1 MSIYLDNSSTTK
13 VKDEIIDYAIN
24 IMKNNWYNPN
34 STNYDEGLEARR
46 IIENSRKI
54 IAEKINA
61 LPEEIIFTCSGSA
74 ANNLAIRGF
83 VDKNDD
89 CHNWVTTNIEHD
101 SIYMIEI
108 NKPYVWKHIEK
119 CDINGFLQPEQFEHY
134 QNCLISVIGANN
146 EIGSVQ
152 PIKDISKIIHKRE
165 NILHSDMTQY
175 IPYYPIDVKELG
187 ADLISF
193 SSHKLSSIRGT
204 GVLYVKK
211 GIELNPLIF
220 GHQEKGL
227 FAGTENVVSIGCLG
241 LAMQLLNYDKTKEIE
256 QKRNYLL
263 DKLLSID
270 GITLN
275 GSRENRLASNINICI
290 RGICLDNMQLTALLG
305 LMDYQVATGSA
316 CNTGENIP
324 SRILLAIGKSVDE
337 ARHSIRITIGD
348 NTYEELDKFYNDFKN
363 IIEQY
368 KIDN

>member
-1 MSIYLDNSSTTK
+1 MSIYLDSSSTTK
-13 VKDEIIDYAIN
+13 VKDEIINYAID
-24 IMKNNWYNPN
+24 IIKNNWHNPN
-34 STNYDEGLEARR
+34 STNYDEGLEARH
-46 IIENSRKI
+46 IIDNARNV

-61 LPEEIIFTCSGSA
+61 EPDEIVFTCSGSA

-83 VDKNDD
+83 IDKNDN

-108 NKPYVWKHIEK
+108 NKPYVWKRIEK
-119 CDINGFLQPEQFEHY
+119 CNTDGFLQPEQFEHY

-146 EIGSVQ
+146 EIGSIQ
-152 PIKDISKIIHKRE
+152 PIKDISKIIHKKG
-165 NILHSDMTQY
+165 NILHTDMTQY

-204 GVLYVKK
+204 GVLYIKK
-211 GIELNPLIF
+211 GIELNPLIS

-241 LAMQLLNYDKTKEIE
+241 LAMQLLDYDKTKEIE
-256 QKRNYLL
+256 QKRNNLL

-270 GITLN
+270 GVTLN
-275 GSRENRLASNINICI
+275 GSKENRLASNINICI
-290 RGICLDNMQLTALLG
+290 SGICLDNIQLTALLG

-316 CNTGENIP
+316 CNTGENVP
-324 SRILLAIGKSVDE
+324 SRILLSIGKTVDE
-337 ARHSIRITIGD
+337 ARHSIRITISED
-348 NTYEELDKFYNDFKN
+348 NSYEELDKFYNDLKN

-368 KIDN
+368 KQ